1 MKALNFALCS
11 AAIVLSLFAARAQ
24 QPTPLAPNRAVQQAA
39 FIAIGTIQFNGAQ
52 CQFTATESLKG
63 DNTVGTAVF
72 VTLPAVDGFAAWFQ
86 QSVGASQTILVGTFD
101 AASDHITLTH
111 NERSVW
117 PQGTF
122 PNYFAD
128 KTVAGCKDFIVKA
141 HRE

>member
-1 MKALNFALCS
+1 MKALNLALCS
-11 AAIVLSLFAARAQ
+11 AALALSPFAAHAQ
-24 QPTPLAPNRAVQQAA
+24 QPALPAPNHAVQQAT

-63 DNTVGTAVF
+63 TSTVGAAVF
-72 VTLPAVDGFAAWFQ
+72 VTVPAVEGFAAWFQ
-86 QSVGASQTILVGTFD
+86 QSVGTSQTILVGTFV
-101 AASDHITLTH
+101 AASNHITLTH

-128 KTVAGCKDFIVKA
+128 KTVAGCKDFIVTA